1 MSNQSINQLAF
12 NIIYKH
18 SLNKEK
24 SYGDFGCAYRGVNDT
39 RCFVGALIKDEY
51 YVKYLEGFNVLN
63 EDVQEA
69 VKLSLKG
76 LPNIQLLVEAQEIHD
91 LNTRQVWD
99 TKLKE
104 LAKEYSLT
112 VPTI

>member
-1 MSNQSINQLAF
+1 MSKQSINQLAF

-24 SYGDFGCAYRGVNDT
+24 SYGDFGCAYRGVNNT

-51 YVKYLEGFNVLN
+51 YVKNLEGVNVLD
-63 EDVQEA
+63 EDVQKA
-69 VKLSLKG
+69 VELSLKG
-76 LPNIQLLVEAQEIHD
+76 LPNIQLLVEAQKIHD
-91 LNTRQVWD
+91 RFKPEDWD
-99 TKLKE
+99 EE
-104 LAKEYSLT
+104 LEQLAEEYNLT

>member
-1 MSNQSINQLAF
+1 MSNQTINQLAF

-24 SYGDFGCAYRGVNDT
+24 SYGDFGCAYRGVNNT

-51 YVKYLEGFNVLN
+51 YVKNLEGVNVLDK
-63 EDVQEA
+63 DVQEA

-76 LPNIQLLVEAQEIHD
+76 LPNIQLLVEAQKIHD
-91 LNTRQVWD
+91 LNARQVWD

>member
-24 SYGDFGCAYRGVNDT
+24 SYNDFGCAYRGVNNT
-39 RCFVGALIKDEY
+39 RCFVGALIKDEHY
-51 YVKYLEGFNVLN
+51 NPLLEDKCAGAYA
-63 EDVQEA
+63 VQEA

-91 LNTRQVWD
+91 RFKPEDWD
-99 TKLKE
+99 KE
-104 LAKEYSLT
+104 LEQLAKEYSLT